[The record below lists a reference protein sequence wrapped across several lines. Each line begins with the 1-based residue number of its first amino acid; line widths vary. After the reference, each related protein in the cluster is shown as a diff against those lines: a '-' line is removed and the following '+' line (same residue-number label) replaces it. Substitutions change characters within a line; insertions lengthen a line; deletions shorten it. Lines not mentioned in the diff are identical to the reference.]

1 MKRRAR
7 ITLIYLTATF
17 LLMGTAFSLA
27 ATGSKH
33 PNNGKSSIHQSSDSN
48 EQEPAD
54 NETENDNEN
63 GPTGQ
68 APAQDHPVNHG
79 LYVSQAAHCQ
89 NVDDPT
95 TPASPDF
102 TAPTDCTGKAKGAYV
117 SSVARSNLGKS
128 NHGHHGKP

>member
-17 LLMGTAFSLA
+17 LLMGTAFSFA
-27 ATGSKH
+27 AVGGKH
-33 PNNGKSSIHQSSDSN
+33 PNNGKASVHQQSDSN
-48 EQEPAD
+48 ENEAPEAKD
-54 NETENDNEN
+54 NESDTNTN
-63 GPTGQ
+63 Q
-68 APAQDHPVNHG
+68 APSQDHPVNHG

-102 TAPTDCTGKAKGAYV
+102 TAPADCTGKAKGQYV
-117 SSVARSNLGKS
+117 SSVARSGLGKS

>member
-17 LLMGTAFSLA
+17 LLMGTAFSFA
-27 ATGSKH
+27 ASGSKH
-33 PNNGKSSIHQSSDSN
+33 PNNGKASVHQQSDSN
-48 EQEPAD
+48 EQDAPEAKD
-54 NETENDNEN
+54 NETDTN
-63 GPTGQ
+63 Q
-68 APAQDHPVNHG
+68 APSKDHPVNHG

-102 TAPTDCTGKAKGAYV
+102 TAPADCTGKAKGQYV
-117 SSVARSNLGKS
+117 SSVAHSGLGKS